1 MNGKYKIV
9 IIKAAQRDKEKIK
22 AIPTLKKRVDEFLN
36 ILRENPYQNPPPYE
50 KLQGNFKGAYSR
62 RINRQH
68 RLIYT
73 VDEGKKTVKIF
84 AMWTHY
90 E

>member
-1 MNGKYKIV
+1 MTGKYKIV
-9 IIKAAQRDKEKIK
+9 ITKAAQRDKEKIR

-50 KLQGNFKGAYSR
+50 KLQGNLKGAYSR

-73 VDEGKKTVKIF
+73 VDEEKKTVKIV